1 MCWKINSKNYSGKQN
16 KKTKETG
23 MRGKEP
29 NKEVQQLIGILEK
42 KNENDGYEGMVEE
55 NFITEMKK

>member
-55 NFITEMKK
+55 NFVTEMKK